1 MVREPGAVPPVDR
14 SAPVSHDLELIRA
27 VDRPDI
33 VKDMFRDDEFAAD
46 VLGEL
51 RANDSLADAASLEDL
66 QNLRTEF
73 YNQTQERL
81 ADLPDE
87 ITVYRAG
94 DLNET
99 DGISS
104 FTLNP
109 NYNSDLQLP
118 WNELRGSPT
127 LEAYTVKKSDIL
139 ASPDLIRD
147 FGEGEVIIR
156 NSSVISAADKT
167 VPRR

>member
-1 MVREPGAVPPVDR
+1 M
-14 SAPVSHDLELIRA
+14 
-27 VDRPDI
+27 
-33 VKDMFRDDEFAAD
+33 
-46 VLGEL
+46 
-51 RANDSLADAASLEDL
+51 
-66 QNLRTEF
+66 
-73 YNQTQERL
+73 
-81 ADLPDE
+81 PDE

-109 NYNSDLQLP
+109 NYNPDLDLP
-118 WNELRGSPT
+118 WNKLRGSPK

-139 ASPDLIRD
+139 VSPDLIRD

-156 NSSVISAADKT
+156 NSSVVSAADKT
-167 VPRR
+167 VKKYSMGGLAAFGRV